1 MKLFLGLLLLLPFH
15 VLGQAK
21 SSLVIDCSTSGLSIE
36 TLTTTNK
43 LNEKLIYEQG
53 ETSGGFKYSK
63 TEFLVNGK
71 ELKEF
76 KPTTI
81 SKSDSYLVM
90 ANARDSGKGFNRKV
104 YVFTYFYDL
113 DAKEVTR
120 QITIFPD
127 GKIDKT
133 VGKCIFNQGK

>member
-1 MKLFLGLLLLLPFH
+1 MKLFLGFLLLLPFH
-15 VLGQAK
+15 VFSQGK
-21 SSLVIDCSTSGLSIE
+21 SSLVLDCSTSGLSIE
-36 TLTTTNK
+36 TLTTSSK
-43 LNEKLIYEQG
+43 LSEKLIYEQG

-104 YVFTYFYDL
+104 YVFTYFFDF

-120 QITIFPD
+120 QITIFPE
-127 GKIDKT
+127 GKIERT
-133 VGKCIFNQGK
+133 VGKCNISSK